1 MGQATREGLLP
12 SLQHLWLESQHSNF
26 TPESLDKV
34 KSILTTRLSND
45 DDPETTFAKRRVQIL
60 NQSHPRRRRM
70 ELEDVETIHLS
81 AVEHAY
87 TTLINPV
94 STMHFAVIG
103 NFEWDEMRDVL
114 SQTLGACPS
123 AEVFGF
129 QDRGIRLL
137 EDSVRH
143 EVVVFDEPKAE
154 VELHFVHTKACD
166 TKRRYEARILTNIS
180 SRTSS

>member
-1 MGQATREGLLP
+1 MP
-12 SLQHLWLESQHSNF
+12 SLQHLWLSQHCNF

-81 AVEHAY
+81 AIEHAY

-137 EDSVRH
+137 EDSVRLM
-143 EVVVFDEPKAE
+143 VVFDEPKAE
-154 VELHFVHTKACD
+154 ENCTLFIPKHVTPSDDMKPVF
-166 TKRRYEARILTNIS
+166 
-180 SRTSS
+180 

>member
-1 MGQATREGLLP
+1 
-12 SLQHLWLESQHSNF
+12 
-26 TPESLDKV
+26 
-34 KSILTTRLSND
+34 
-45 DDPETTFAKRRVQIL
+45 
-60 NQSHPRRRRM
+60 M

-81 AVEHAY
+81 AIEHAY

-103 NFEWDEMRDVL
+103 NLNDEMRDVL

-143 EVVVFDEPKAE
+143 EVVSLMNPKQ
-154 VELHFVHTKACD
+154 K
-166 TKRRYEARILTNIS
+166 
-180 SRTSS
+180 